1 MSGRYRLSGMA
12 IEEPS
17 EAEADAPSADGE
29 AETAEDEGMFEAEP
43 PTDGGETVEEE
54 ATTEEGGPAPIGV
67 KMGSTRT
74 VLARQDGTGVSTST
88 ALTCLATY
96 EDALSGDER
105 VIYGEPAAVEYP
117 DRVRYMLRSGLPED
131 DENAELAG
139 TFFSEFVD
147 ANGVPEDSVVVYA
160 IPTIE
165 NEAGLRNLEQV
176 VTGSEIGTAHTR
188 SYPEMLCAAIP
199 AMGDGLEAIEE
210 IFVAV
215 NLGSTNLEAC
225 AFRRGEQLSR
235 FATGAVTGNEVDRT
249 IANYV
254 EAETQG
260 RVNIDLTTARE
271 YKEEHASFVDFQPF
285 TDVIQQPGG
294 GSHEFTIEHAVMD
307 AVDEY
312 VDALVDELANTFL
325 PRLAND
331 YMKTYKL
338 ALDNRVVLTGGMTC
352 IPGLTEEVEE
362 RLSEAL
368 DREVSVVAPE
378 DPVTAAAMGAQRIAD
393 RLVESDA
400 Y

>member
-1 MSGRYRLSGMA
+1 MA
-12 IEEPS
+12 TEDPS
-17 EAEADAPSADGE
+17 EVEADAPPAD
-29 AETAEDEGMFEAEP
+29 AETDGDAELEGATESEG
-43 PTDGGETVEEE
+43 PTPV
-54 ATTEEGGPAPIGV
+54 GV
-67 KMGSTRT
+67 KLGSTRT
-74 VLARQDGTGVSTST
+74 VLARETESGVSTT
-88 ALTCLATY
+88 ASLTCLATY
-96 EDALSGDER
+96 EDALTGEER
-105 VIYGEPAAVEYP
+105 IIYGEEAAVEYP

-165 NEAGLRNLEQV
+165 NEAGLRNLEDV
-176 VTGSEIGTAHTR
+176 ITGSDIGDAHTR
-188 SYPEMLCAAIP
+188 SYPEMLCGAIP
-199 AMGDGLEAIEE
+199 AMGEGLEAIEE

-254 EAETQG
+254 EDETQG
-260 RVNIDLTTARE
+260 RVNIDRTTARE
-271 YKEEHASFVDFQPF
+271 YKEEHASFVDFEPF

-294 GSHEFTIEHAVMD
+294 GSHEFTIEHSVMD

-312 VDALVDELANTFL
+312 VDHLVDELANTFL

-338 ALDNRVVLTGGMTC
+338 ALDNQVVLTGGMTC
-352 IPGLTEEVEE
+352 IPGLADEVEE
-362 RLSEAL
+362 RLSETL
-368 DREVSVVAPE
+368 DRDVTVVVPDE
-378 DPVTAAAMGAQRIAD
+378 PVTAAATGAQRIAA
-393 RLVESDA
+393 RLVENDA

>member
-1 MSGRYRLSGMA
+1 MA
-12 IEEPS
+12 TEDPS
-17 EAEADAPSADGE
+17 EVEADAPSADADEDATEREGE
-29 AETAEDEGMFEAEP
+29 AAEWDRAEGAG
-43 PTDGGETVEEE
+43 PTPV
-54 ATTEEGGPAPIGV
+54 GV
-67 KMGSTRT
+67 KLGSTRT
-74 VLARQDGTGVSTST
+74 VLARENGTGVSTT
-88 ALTCLATY
+88 ASLTCLATY
-96 EDALSGDER
+96 EDALTGEER
-105 VIYGEPAAVEYP
+105 VIYGEEAAVEYP

-139 TFFSEFVD
+139 TFFGEFVD

-165 NEAGLRNLEQV
+165 NEAGLANLETV
-176 VTGSEIGTAHTR
+176 ITGSDIGGAHTR

-199 AMGDGLEAIEE
+199 ALGDGLEAIEE

-254 EAETQG
+254 EDETQG
-260 RVNIDLTTARE
+260 RVNIDRTTARE

-294 GSHEFTIEHAVMD
+294 GSHEFTIEHSVMD

-331 YMKTYKL
+331 YMKSYKL
-338 ALDNRVVLTGGMTC
+338 ALDNDIVLTGGMAC
-352 IPGLTEEVEE
+352 IPGLTDEVEE
-362 RLSEAL
+362 RLSAVL
-368 DREVSVVAPE
+368 DREVSVVAPDE
-378 DPVTAAAMGAQRIAD
+378 PVTAAATGAQRIAD
-393 RLVESDA
+393 RLVQNDG

>member
-1 MSGRYRLSGMA
+1 MA

-17 EAEADAPSADGE
+17 EVEADSASTDVTDE
-29 AETAEDEGMFEAEP
+29 AEERDSTDDTGGRESTDDPAREDVSPDEGK
-43 PTDGGETVEEE
+43 
-54 ATTEEGGPAPIGV
+54 PAAIGV

-74 VLARQDGTGVSTST
+74 VLARRNGSGVPTVT

-96 EDALSGDER
+96 EDALTGDER

-139 TFFSEFVD
+139 TFFSEFVE
-147 ANGVPEDSVVVYA
+147 ANDVSGDSVVVYA

-165 NEAGLRNLEQV
+165 NEAGLRNLERV
-176 VTGSEIGTAHTR
+176 VTGSRIGSAHTR

-199 AMGDGLEAIEE
+199 AMGDGMEAVEE

-254 EAETQG
+254 EDETQG

-312 VDALVDELANTFL
+312 VDALVEELANTFL

-331 YMKTYKL
+331 YMKTYNL
-338 ALDNRVVLTGGMTC
+338 ALDSEIVLTGGMTC
-352 IPGLTEEVEE
+352 IPGLTEEVEK

-368 DREVSVVAPE
+368 DREVSVVAPDE
-378 DPVTAAAMGAQRIAD
+378 PVTAAATGAQRIAD
-393 RLVESDA
+393 RLVENDA

>member
-1 MSGRYRLSGMA
+1 MA
-12 IEEPS
+12 TEDPS
-17 EAEADAPSADGE
+17 EVETDASPTDA
-29 AETAEDEGMFEAEP
+29 AEDGDATEW
-43 PTDGGETVEEE
+43 EEE
-54 ATTEEGGPAPIGV
+54 DAEWEDAADSGDPASVGV
-67 KMGSTRT
+67 KLGSTRT
-74 VLARQDGTGVSTST
+74 VLARENGSGVSTT
-88 ALTCLATY
+88 ASLTCLATY
-96 EDALSGDER
+96 EDALTGDER
-105 VIYGEPAAVEYP
+105 VIYGEEAAVEYP

-139 TFFSEFVD
+139 TFFSEFVE
-147 ANGVPEDSVVVYA
+147 ANGVPGDSVVVYA

-165 NEAGLRNLEQV
+165 NEAGLRNLEGV
-176 VTGSEIGTAHTR
+176 ITGSDIGKAHTR

-199 AMGDGLEAIEE
+199 AMGDGLEAIED

-254 EAETQG
+254 EDETQG
-260 RVNIDLTTARE
+260 RVNIDRTTARE

-338 ALDNRVVLTGGMTC
+338 ALDNDVVLTGGMTC
-352 IPGLTEEVEE
+352 IPGLTEEVEK

-368 DREVSVVAPE
+368 DRDVSVVAPDE
-378 DPVTAAAMGAQRIAD
+378 PVTAAATGAQRIAG
-393 RLVESDA
+393 RLVENDA

>member
-1 MSGRYRLSGMA
+1 MA
-12 IEEPS
+12 TEDPS
-17 EAEADAPSADGE
+17 EVEADAPSVDADEDATEREDDG
-29 AETAEDEGMFEAEP
+29 AEWDGVE
-43 PTDGGETVEEE
+43 GGEPTPV
-54 ATTEEGGPAPIGV
+54 GV
-67 KMGSTRT
+67 KLGSTRT
-74 VLARQDGTGVSTST
+74 VLARENGTGLSTT
-88 ALTCLATY
+88 ASLTCLATY
-96 EDALSGDER
+96 EDALTGEER
-105 VIYGEPAAVEYP
+105 VIYGEEAAVEYP

-139 TFFSEFVD
+139 TFFGEFID
-147 ANGVPEDSVVVYA
+147 TNGVPEDSVVVYA
-160 IPTIE
+160 VPTIE
-165 NEAGLRNLEQV
+165 NEAGLANLETV
-176 VTGSEIGTAHTR
+176 ITGSDIGGAHTR

-199 AMGDGLEAIEE
+199 TVGDGLEAIEE
-210 IFVAV
+210 ILVAA

-254 EAETQG
+254 EDETQG
-260 RVNIDLTTARE
+260 RVNIDRTTARE
-271 YKEEHASFVDFQPF
+271 YKEQHASFVDFEPF

-294 GSHEFTIEHAVMD
+294 GSHEFTIEHSVMD

-338 ALDNRVVLTGGMTC
+338 ALDSDIVLTGGMTC

-362 RLSEAL
+362 RLSEVL
-368 DREVSVVAPE
+368 DREVSVVAPDE
-378 DPVTAAAMGAQRIAD
+378 PVTAAATGAQRIAD
-393 RLVESDA
+393 RLVENDA

>member
-1 MSGRYRLSGMA
+1 MA

-17 EAEADAPSADGE
+17 EVEADSASTDV
-29 AETAEDEGMFEAEP
+29 
-43 PTDGGETVEEE
+43 TDGAEERDS
-54 ATTEEGGPAPIGV
+54 TDDTGGRESTDDPAREDVSPDDGKPAAIGV

-74 VLARQDGTGVSTST
+74 VLARRNGSGVSTVT

-96 EDALSGDER
+96 EDALTGDER

-139 TFFSEFVD
+139 TFFSEFVE
-147 ANGVPEDSVVVYA
+147 ANDVSGDSVVVYA

-165 NEAGLRNLEQV
+165 NEAGLRNLERV
-176 VTGSEIGTAHTR
+176 VTGSRIGSAHTR

-199 AMGDGLEAIEE
+199 AMGDGMKAVEE

-254 EAETQG
+254 EDETQG

-312 VDALVDELANTFL
+312 VDALVEEFANTFL

-331 YMKTYKL
+331 YMKTYNL
-338 ALDNRVVLTGGMTC
+338 ALDNGIVLTGGMTC
-352 IPGLTEEVEE
+352 IPGLTEEVEK

-368 DREVSVVAPE
+368 DREVSVVAPDE
-378 DPVTAAAMGAQRIAD
+378 PVTAAATGAQRIAD
-393 RLVESDA
+393 RLVENDA

>member
-1 MSGRYRLSGMA
+1 MA
-12 IEEPS
+12 TEDPS
-17 EAEADAPSADGE
+17 EVEPDAPSADADEDATESEGA
-29 AETAEDEGMFEAEP
+29 AEGAG
-43 PTDGGETVEEE
+43 PTPV
-54 ATTEEGGPAPIGV
+54 GV
-67 KMGSTRT
+67 KLGSTRT
-74 VLARQDGTGVSTST
+74 VLARENGAGVSTT
-88 ALTCLATY
+88 ASLTCLATY
-96 EDALSGDER
+96 EDALTGEER
-105 VIYGEPAAVEYP
+105 VIYGEEAAVEYP

-139 TFFSEFVD
+139 TFFEEFVD

-165 NEAGLRNLEQV
+165 NEAGLANLDEV
-176 VTGSEIGTAHTR
+176 ITGSDIGGAHTR

-199 AMGDGLEAIEE
+199 ALGDGLEAIEE

-254 EAETQG
+254 EDETQG
-260 RVNIDLTTARE
+260 RVNIDRTTARE
-271 YKEEHASFVDFQPF
+271 YKEQHASFVDFQPF

-294 GSHEFTIEHAVMD
+294 GSHEFTIEHSVMD

-331 YMKTYKL
+331 YMKTYTL
-338 ALDNRVVLTGGMTC
+338 ALDNEIVLTGGMTC
-352 IPGLTEEVEE
+352 IPGLADEVEE

-368 DREVSVVAPE
+368 DREVSVVVPDE
-378 DPVTAAAMGAQRIAD
+378 PVTAAATGAQRIAD
-393 RLVESDA
+393 RLVENDA

>member
-1 MSGRYRLSGMA
+1 MA

-17 EAEADAPSADGE
+17 EVEGDAPSADAG
-29 AETAEDEGMFEAEP
+29 ADTAEEDVTP
-43 PTDGGETVEEE
+43 EEDVSP
-54 ATTEEGGPAPIGV
+54 EEGGPTPIGV

-74 VLARQDGTGVSTST
+74 VLARRNGPGVSTVT

-96 EDALSGDER
+96 EDALTGEER

-131 DENAELAG
+131 DENADLAG
-139 TFFSEFVD
+139 TFFREFVD
-147 ANGVPEDSVVVYA
+147 ANGVPGESVVVYA

-165 NEAGLRNLEQV
+165 NEAGLRNLERV
-176 VTGSEIGTAHTR
+176 VTGSDIGAAHTR

-199 AMGDGLEAIEE
+199 ALGDGMEAVEN

-254 EAETQG
+254 EDETQG

-285 TDVIQQPGG
+285 RDVIQQPGG

-312 VDALVDELANTFL
+312 VDAVVDELANTFL

-331 YMKTYKL
+331 YMKTYNT
-338 ALDNRVVLTGGMTC
+338 ALDNQVVLTGGMTC
-352 IPGLTEEVEE
+352 IPGLVEEVER

-368 DREVSVVAPE
+368 DREVSVVAPDE
-378 DPVTAAAMGAQRIAD
+378 PVTAAATGAQRIAAQ
-393 RLVESDA
+393 LVESDA

>member
-1 MSGRYRLSGMA
+1 MSGMA
-12 IEEPS
+12 TEDPS
-17 EAEADAPSADGE
+17 EVERDAPSADADDA
-29 AETAEDEGMFEAEP
+29 AESEGAAEGAG
-43 PTDGGETVEEE
+43 PTPV
-54 ATTEEGGPAPIGV
+54 GV
-67 KMGSTRT
+67 KLGSTRT
-74 VLARQDGTGVSTST
+74 VLARENGAGVSTT
-88 ALTCLATY
+88 ASLTCLATY
-96 EDALSGDER
+96 EDALTGDER
-105 VIYGEPAAVEYP
+105 VIYGEEAAVEYP

-147 ANGVPEDSVVVYA
+147 VNGVSEDSVVVYA

-165 NEAGLRNLEQV
+165 NEAGLANLEGV
-176 VTGSEIGTAHTR
+176 ITGSDIGGAHTR
-188 SYPEMLCAAIP
+188 SYPEMLCASIP
-199 AMGDGLEAIEE
+199 AMGDGLEAIEQ

-254 EAETQG
+254 EDETQG
-260 RVNIDLTTARE
+260 RVNIDRTTARE
-271 YKEEHASFVDFQPF
+271 YKEQHASFVDFEPF

-294 GSHEFTIEHAVMD
+294 GSHEFTIEHSVMD

-312 VDALVDELANTFL
+312 VDALVEELANTFL

-338 ALDNRVVLTGGMTC
+338 ALDSDVVLTGGMTC
-352 IPGLTEEVEE
+352 IPGLVEEVEE

-368 DREVSVVAPE
+368 DREVSVVAPDE
-378 DPVTAAAMGAQRIAD
+378 PVTAAATGAQRIAD
-393 RLVESDA
+393 RLVENDA